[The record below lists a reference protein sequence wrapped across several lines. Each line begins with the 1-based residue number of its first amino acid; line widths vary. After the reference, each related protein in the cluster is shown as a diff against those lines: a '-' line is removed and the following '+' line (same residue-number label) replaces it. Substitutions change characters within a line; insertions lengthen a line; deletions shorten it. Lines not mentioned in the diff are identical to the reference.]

1 MIEDKYNPPFTV
13 QLINNFIDRDTL
25 NYLFNICET
34 AKFFDGIQM
43 DGEKRVVKPSVKI
56 RYDYVLTRAQCS
68 NIDHNLIGKTG
79 LGMTYRENWRIFY
92 YDGNQK
98 AFRGRH
104 TDWYKDQYEYRRIS
118 MIVGLSDLKDYEGG
132 ELYFE
137 ELNLTLKLNR
147 NSCVLFDSRMFH
159 EVRPVTKGK
168 RFVLQTFLFDE
179 PAWELI
185 KDTRVK
191 ARYSL
196 IPPPATPINII
207 LEWEILEGISL
218 INPKQVTYHSEY
230 IGKFNDYHEVL
241 QTLNTVR
248 NEIFAFT
255 WFKPEYEDPNL
266 KGRIIGWTLGKLLGA
281 GSKGPFEVTN
291 KDYVV
296 SGKIKDLTR
305 YIHSGKHLKTLDP
318 QTDSTEPEDEAL
330 DNETFIIPITPD
342 SGPGNQV
349 ITIKEAMLMAKFS
362 GRKVASPPIVQH
374 YMTDRKKGRKGDYK
388 LWPFSTIFNTNGAVS
403 DLNEFHLTECYSN
416 FRISIMTEH
425 IKCTSQ
431 FPESLVKG
439 KETVIINKKLE
450 KESDYEFLKSN
461 QDRSVMVSG
470 LFNRTK
476 FSNCCTNG
484 CDNCEMY
491 LPFLEDYKQI
501 CQTLD
506 FSDKIKAFGDAFI
519 SEKNLQDGFLAL
531 HIRVD
536 DLGKESYDVEKVI
549 TKLREDPEIK
559 DLPIFIA
566 TNTPKNIKCDGII
579 MFSEDSKYDELE
591 SFIEQYICT
600 RAKRFYWNGGG
611 LSRKDTG
618 HLRSTWSS
626 FVADYR
632 RYKLKNME
640 NHYLMNFI
648 N

>member
-1 MIEDKYNPPFTV
+1 MIEDRYNPPFTV

-43 DGEKRVVKPSVKI
+43 QNGQRIVKPSVKI

-68 NIDHNLIGKTG
+68 NLDHNLINKTN

-104 TDWYKDQYEYRRIS
+104 TDWYKDVYEYRRIS
-118 MIVGLSDLKDYEGG
+118 MIIGLSDPKDYEGG

-179 PAWELI
+179 PGWELI

-191 ARYSL
+191 ARYSF
-196 IPPPATPINII
+196 IPPPVVPLNKTP
-207 LEWEILEGISL
+207 EWEIQEGVAL
-218 INPKQVTYHSEY
+218 INPKHVIYHSEF
-230 IGKFNDYHEVL
+230 IGKFNDYRDVL

-266 KGRIIGWTLGKLLGA
+266 KGRIIGWTLGRLIYH
-281 GSKGPFEVTN
+281 GSKGPFEVLN
-291 KDYVV
+291 KDHVV
-296 SGKIKDLTR
+296 SGKIKDLSK
-305 YIHSGKHLKTLDP
+305 YIHSGKYLNTLESQCD
-318 QTDSTEPEDEAL
+318 DHHTEQAL
-330 DNETFIIPITPD
+330 ENETFIIPITPD
-342 SGPGNQV
+342 SGPGNQL
-349 ITIKEAMLMAKFS
+349 ITIKEAMLMAKFT

-374 YMTDRKKGRKGDYK
+374 YMTDRKKGRKGEFK
-388 LWPFSTIFNTNGAVS
+388 LWNFSTVFETNGVVC

-416 FRISIMTEH
+416 FRISIMAEH

-431 FPESLVKG
+431 FTESLVKG
-439 KETVIINKKLE
+439 KENIIINKKLE
-450 KESDYEFLKSN
+450 KESDYDFLKSN
-461 QDRSVMVSG
+461 QDRSVMISG

-484 CDNCEMY
+484 CDNCDMY
-491 LPFLEDYKQI
+491 PLFLEDYKQI
-501 CQTLD
+501 CREID
-506 FSDKIKAFGDAFI
+506 FSAKIKEFGDAFI
-519 SEKNLQDGFLAL
+519 LDKGLQNGFLAL

-536 DLGKESYDVEKVI
+536 DLGKESYDVDKVVEML
-549 TKLREDPEIK
+549 KQDPEIK
-559 DLPIFIA
+559 DLPIFVA
-566 TNTPKNIKCDGII
+566 TNTPKNVKSSDVI
-579 MFSEDSKYDELE
+579 MFTEDSKYDELE
-591 SFIEQYICT
+591 SFIEQYICCQS
-600 RAKRFYWNGGG
+600 KRFYYNGGG

-626 FVADYR
+626 FVVDYR
-632 RYKLKNME
+632 RYKLENME
-640 NHYLMNFI
+640 NHYLIRFMK
-648 N
+648 